1 MGPTSFVDIARKDV
15 AIKELTSALVAMT
28 ALARDYAIEADPL
41 YGIQIAHA
49 AQIIEEYGFA
59 GPCSPT

>member
-1 MGPTSFVDIARKDV
+1 MGPTSFVDVARKDV

-28 ALARDYAIEADPL
+28 ALARDYAMEADPL

-49 AQIIEEYGFA
+49 SKIIEEHGFT
-59 GPCSPT
+59 GQCSPT